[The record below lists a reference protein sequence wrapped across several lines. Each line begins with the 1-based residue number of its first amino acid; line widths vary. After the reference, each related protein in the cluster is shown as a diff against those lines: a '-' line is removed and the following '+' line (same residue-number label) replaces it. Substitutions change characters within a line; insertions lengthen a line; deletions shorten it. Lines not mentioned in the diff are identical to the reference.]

1 MNPRAVRMQM
11 RDSMPAEMILREKTY
26 PIPSGTTIRHALEKI
41 GVNPD
46 AVLPTREGE
55 LLTDDELVREG
66 DRIRLIAV
74 ISGGARFPD
83 AISLHRPSR

>member
-1 MNPRAVRMQM
+1 M
-11 RDSMPAEMILREKTY
+11 SAEMILREKTY
-26 PIPSGTTIRHALEKI
+26 PIPSGMTIRHALEQI

-46 AVLPTREGE
+46 AVLPTRNGE

-74 ISGGARFPD
+74 ISGGARFLD
-83 AISLHRPSR
+83 AHSLHRPSR

>member
-1 MNPRAVRMQM
+1 
-11 RDSMPAEMILREKTY
+11 MPAEMTLRDKTY
-26 PIPSGTTIRHALEKI
+26 PIPHGMTIRHALEKI

-46 AVLPTREGE
+46 TVLPTRDGQ

-74 ISGGARFPD
+74 ISGGARSPR
-83 AISLHRPSR
+83 AGSVHRPRR

>member
-1 MNPRAVRMQM
+1 
-11 RDSMPAEMILREKTY
+11 MILRDKTY

-46 AVLPTREGE
+46 AVLPTRDGE
-55 LLTDDELVREG
+55 LLTDDELVRDG

-74 ISGGARFPD
+74 ISGGAAWSPG
-83 AISLHRPSR
+83 AASRDRSRA